1 MTTLPG
7 RSALLVTTIIV
18 SACATALPG
27 GSPTPPKALPADTS
41 GKVQG
46 GSYVL
51 SEAERALDCKKL
63 TGRMQL
69 KILQTRGAD
78 QRPNASIAARATQS
92 VVTPV
97 FGGTSFGSDPQ
108 AEIARNR
115 AILVAYNEELR
126 RKGCPTFDLDAEL
139 TTSDVKRTP
148 RPIEPP
154 PAKQ

>member
-1 MTTLPG
+1 M
-7 RSALLVTTIIV
+7 LVTTIVV

-27 GSPTPPKALPADTS
+27 GSPTLPKAPPPETS
-41 GKVQG
+41 GKLQG

-51 SEAERALDCKKL
+51 SDAERALDCKKL

-78 QRPNASIAARATQS
+78 QRPTASIAARATQS

-97 FGGTSFGSDPQ
+97 FGGTGFGADPK
-108 AEIARNR
+108 AEIAKER
-115 AILVAYNEELR
+115 AVLVAYNEELR
-126 RKGCPTFDLDAEL
+126 RKGCPVYDLDAEL
-139 TTSDVKRTP
+139 ATTDVKRTP

-154 PAKQ
+154 PAKK